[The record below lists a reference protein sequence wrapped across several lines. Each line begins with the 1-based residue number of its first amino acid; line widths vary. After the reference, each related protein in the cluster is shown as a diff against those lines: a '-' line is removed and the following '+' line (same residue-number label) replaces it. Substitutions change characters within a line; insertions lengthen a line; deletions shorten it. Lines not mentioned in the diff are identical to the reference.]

1 MNKLPVLIPNEEYK
15 DRVRRLQQAMAAEDL
30 DAVLCYANSSVYQN
44 VRYLCNYW
52 PMFETGGI
60 LVPRKGDPKI
70 LIGGEAP
77 GAVRTA
83 FGPENVRVSSD
94 FGHAHAKFKWVGVQY
109 YTMQELF
116 DEATDGQGMKR
127 LGISDYAITPHSMY
141 EHLKEALAPGGEIVR
156 VERMLLDLRM
166 NKSENEIRLIREG
179 CRINELVFEDILGTI
194 TPEMTEMEV
203 AGMINSSI
211 YKHGG
216 EGPTSRPMFSRVKTQ
231 ETRWAA
237 IPMIGLEKAG

>member
-30 DAVLCYANSSVYQN
+30 DAVLCYANFSVYQN

-94 FGHAHAKFKWVGVQY
+94 FAMRTQSSSGSACSTIRCRNSLTRQ
-109 YTMQELF
+109 L
-116 DEATDGQGMKR
+116 TDR
-127 LGISDYAITPHSMY
+127 A
-141 EHLKEALAPGGEIVR
+141 
-156 VERMLLDLRM
+156 
-166 NKSENEIRLIREG
+166 
-179 CRINELVFEDILGTI
+179 
-194 TPEMTEMEV
+194 
-203 AGMINSSI
+203 
-211 YKHGG
+211 
-216 EGPTSRPMFSRVKTQ
+216 
-231 ETRWAA
+231 
-237 IPMIGLEKAG
+237 